1 MRHIQRLRTVWR
13 GVKRLNPHDT
23 TASQP
28 RKRINLFLQ
37 QCHLISMCMPLRLPD
52 ICIWTRLNMSCNLL
66 TVLGWGRTP
75 SIETAS
81 WTHETLFCVRCACEE
96 VQDKAHALLMCRD
109 ADVCALRRKF
119 VPIQSILKEKKRKER
134 LRRQQYTP
142 CNNKGKGDTLAW
154 SAVSLPHQRKKE
166 TVGIWGWLA
175 APCSRPRP
183 WEQLVFLCVHNAQSD
198 HVLV

>member
-1 MRHIQRLRTVWR
+1 
-13 GVKRLNPHDT
+13 
-23 TASQP
+23 
-28 RKRINLFLQ
+28 
-37 QCHLISMCMPLRLPD
+37 MCMPLRLPD

-183 WEQLVFLCVHNAQSD
+183 WEQLVFSSAYARGVVWGPNGYTFCMLLGYGPPDLQVSSSALISMQLS
-198 HVLV
+198 LKRES